1 MVEIEKWKD
10 IKGYEGYYQVS
21 NLGNIRSLDREIV
34 KKDGTTQII
43 KGGIVNK
50 ILNRDGY
57 YVVSLNMNG
66 ENKSKRVNRLVA
78 ESFIDNPDNL
88 PEINHIDFNR
98 INNKVDN
105 LEWCTHKDN
114 VRYSKQAGHYYMLEG
129 RYGELNPNY
138 GNHKL
143 SEFYKNNPEISKIKN
158 SRKGKQNGRC
168 IPVRVIKDDM
178 VEEFDYIGEA
188 VKFLKDLDLTH
199 NKDDVVRNRIR
210 KSMIDGTKYLGYTFE
225 QINKED

>member
-1 MVEIEKWKD
+1 MHEIWKPID
-10 IKGYEGYYQVS
+10 FAEGYYIS
-21 NLGNIRSLDREIV
+21 NYGRVRSTRKGQDRIL
-34 KKDGTTQII
+34 KLSHTKDGYI
-43 KGGIVNK
+43 KCGIS
-50 ILNRDGY
+50 LHGSSCRFR
-57 YVVSLNMNG
+57 VS
-66 ENKSKRVNRLVA
+66 RLVA
-78 ESFIDNPDNL
+78 EAFVPNPENK
-88 PEINHIDFNR
+88 PTVNHIDGNKDNNR
-98 INNKVDN
+98 ADN

-158 SRKGKQNGRC
+158 SRKGKC